1 MLPAFDKISNALK
14 TTWKLALVSYIYII
28 IFSVITILRHKAFL
42 TSGFDL
48 GIFNQA
54 FWTTVFENKLF
65 YSTGDLSF
73 NPSGSFFGVHF
84 SPILFLILP
93 FYSILPSVETLL
105 IIQSI
110 VLALGSV
117 PIFLISREKLGEKT
131 AVLISIL
138 YLAYPPLH
146 YLNLSDFHLEA
157 FLPVLFLFTV
167 YYLEHEKWP
176 HFLMFLTL
184 SMATIEFT
192 QIIAI
197 SIVFYGFLLYRKR
210 QFKNPRKAAGY
221 IIVAFFM
228 SVLNFLFALLIKE
241 YFNPYTPAVPSP
253 FHHLLTNP
261 VSLLGVIFDDFG
273 SKLSYLITF
282 FAPLGFIPLL
292 ALEPIIMAL
301 PWIGASL
308 ITSYLP
314 YHLIYFHYNGFL
326 IPFIFIAFIKA
337 VERIQQKNHVSGA
350 RARQRVKKFLLI
362 AFLSTI
368 ILSVYLPAQLP
379 GSPPIPWNYQLPL
392 QNEQTSLYYE
402 VLSLVPQNASI
413 LTQNTIFPHISAR
426 SEAYLYIPESGKTS
440 VDYILVDVNSFWYT
454 WEQPEQ
460 FGGRPPL
467 SATVP
472 KALENQE
479 YGIVASVKGILLLKP
494 GYLGDPVI
502 FKSYQIL
509 YDFQTININFGQLV
523 RDASS
528 ASKDV
533 LYHGPDDE
541 KGLFW
546 NVSSST
552 LPPGSYTITYV
563 MKIESEVSPPDEII
577 TFDISSSTQNIA
589 SKHVAGSQ
597 ISQMGQWCNITLS
610 FGLENIVRQ
619 VEFKGI
625 VNSNHEI
632 YVDYIVIEQMSSSL

>member
-1 MLPAFDKISNALK
+1 M
-14 TTWKLALVSYIYII
+14 
-28 IFSVITILRHKAFL
+28 
-42 TSGFDL
+42 
-48 GIFNQA
+48 
-54 FWTTVFENKLF
+54 FENKLF

-93 FYSILPSVETLL
+93 FYSILPSVEILL
-105 IIQSI
+105 IIQSV

-131 AVLISIL
+131 ALLISIL

-146 YLNLSDFHLEA
+146 YLNFSDFHLEA

-167 YYLEHEKWP
+167 YYLEREKWP
-176 HFLMFLTL
+176 HFLVFLTL

-210 QFKNPRKAAGY
+210 QFKNPRKAAVY
-221 IIVAFFM
+221 IVVALFM

-241 YFNPYTPAVPSP
+241 FVNPYTPAVPSP
-253 FHHLLTNP
+253 FHHILTNP
-261 VSLLGVIFDDFG
+261 VSILSVIFDGFG

-308 ITSYLP
+308 ITSYPP

-337 VERIQQKNHVSGA
+337 VERIHQRNQASGLQ
-350 RARQRVKKFLLI
+350 QRVKKFLLF

-368 ILSVYLPAQLP
+368 ILSIYLPAQLP

-392 QNEQTSLYYE
+392 QNEQISLYYE

-413 LTQNTIFPHISAR
+413 LTQNTIFPHISGR
-426 SEAYLYIPESGKTS
+426 SEAYMYIPESGKTS

-460 FGGRPPL
+460 FGERPPL

-472 KALENQE
+472 RALENQE
-479 YGIVASVKGILLLKP
+479 YGIVASAKGVLLLKR
-494 GYLGDPVI
+494 GYSGDPVI
-502 FKSYQIL
+502 FKSCQIL
-509 YDFQTININFGQLV
+509 HDFQTINIKYGQLV
-523 RDASS
+523 KDASS
-528 ASKDV
+528 TSKDV

-552 LPPGSYTITYV
+552 LPPGSYKITYV
-563 MKIESEVSPPDEII
+563 MKIESEVHPSDEII
-577 TFDISSSTQNIA
+577 TFDIISPTQNIA
-589 SKHVAGSQ
+589 SKNVTGSEISQ
-597 ISQMGQWCNITLS
+597 IGQWFNLTLS
-610 FGLENIVRQ
+610 FGLENIVSQ
-619 VEFKGI
+619 IEFKGI
-625 VNSNHEI
+625 VNNNARAHEI
-632 YVDYIVIEQMSSSL
+632 YMDYIAIEQMSSSLQ